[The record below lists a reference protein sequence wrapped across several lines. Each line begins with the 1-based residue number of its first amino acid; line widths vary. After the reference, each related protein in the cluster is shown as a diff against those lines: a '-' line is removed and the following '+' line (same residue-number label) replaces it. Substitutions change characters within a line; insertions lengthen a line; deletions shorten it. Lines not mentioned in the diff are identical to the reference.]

1 MTLPGSV
8 TEPETSETG
17 VSRRPSFRY
26 WPLLRR
32 AGWGVLA
39 GGVVTSL
46 VFSLLSIAKL
56 DRLDGQLSALAQ
68 RQSSMQQDER
78 IPDMQTAL
86 STLRKQQAEEDRQ
99 LTELR
104 QKLDAVVIRAGNL
117 PEIDT
122 GAVTR
127 QAELL
132 KQLSAGQEGLKTRIS
147 TLESQPATRPT
158 AAATAKPAGTGKAT
172 AGTGKSK
179 PAASR
184 PHARPSRAA
193 GKPAVVRA
201 KSVPFVLT
209 GTERRGAQSLAAV
222 APKGYHS
229 LSQVALIGEG
239 EAVAGWTLVHA
250 GYGQATFR
258 VNGRTVL
265 VNAQ

>member
-8 TEPETSETG
+8 TEPESSETG

-78 IPDMQTAL
+78 LTGMQSEL
-86 STLRKQQAEEDRQ
+86 STLRQQQAEEDRQ
-99 LTELR
+99 LAELR

-122 GAVTR
+122 EAVTR

-132 KQLSAGQEGLKTRIS
+132 KQLSAGQEGLKARVS
-147 TLESQPATRPT
+147 TLESQLASRPT
-158 AAATAKPAGTGKAT
+158 AAVAKSAGVSKAA

-184 PHARPSRAA
+184 SRPSRTA
-193 GKPAVVRA
+193 GKPAVARA
-201 KSVPFVLT
+201 MSVPFVLT
-209 GTERRGAQSLAAV
+209 GTERRGAQSLAAI
-222 APKGYHS
+222 APKGYSS

-250 GYGQATFR
+250 GYGQAAFR